1 MQYSSISADGRLI
14 AVAGRRGLIHYSATS
29 GRWKSFVDEAQE
41 QAFLV
46 RGGLLWFHH
55 VLIAA
60 VEVVGGRS
68 WQLRLYSR
76 DLELSAQNLLHREIL
91 QAPAVL
97 MALVDNSLLVY
108 TADNVLTHYLVVPT
122 EASIAL
128 RMCGSISFEGV
139 IAHPAAVRALSW
151 MIPSAQKSLG
161 DPVDDLASATVL
173 MMVGGQLVLL
183 RPRKVRL
190 CVLSP

>member
-122 EASIAL
+122 EANIAL

-173 MMVGGQLVLL
+173 MMVSGQLVLL

-190 CVLSP
+190 SCI